1 MDTADRMMKDIL
13 DAICP
18 PTPAQTELRLHP
30 ALRNL
35 AAVYRKAH
43 RDGLSIPIDL
53 RNAVQGVIDLL
64 PKTANLYSERRT
76 EPRYQEHRDGGLDM
90 SPRGGRL
97 EPGS

>member
-13 DAICP
+13 ASICP
-18 PTPAQTELRLHP
+18 PTTAQAELRIHP

-35 AAVYRKAH
+35 AAVYRKSH

-64 PKTANLYSERRT
+64 PKPAPKAEWEKDQNG
-76 EPRYQEHRDGGLDM
+76 RYDM
-90 SPRGGRL
+90 SPRGGQL